1 MFFFQLP
8 HIPSHVIM
16 KQLHRNGRDIESGI
30 PNDWL
35 LHFTPWS
42 SLYLFHI
49 RMPRVGHITQAAYD
63 DMIQSKVISVE
74 EQSILYPNNRRTTR
88 STTQITPDMNII
100 PRKIGKRDNLAI
112 AMVGFD
118 QNV

>member
-1 MFFFQLP
+1 
-8 HIPSHVIM
+8 
-16 KQLHRNGRDIESGI
+16 
-30 PNDWL
+30 
-35 LHFTPWS
+35 
-42 SLYLFHI
+42 
-49 RMPRVGHITQAAYD
+49 MPRVGHITQAAYD

-74 EQSILYPNNRRTTR
+74 EQSNLYPNNRRNTR